1 MTKVLSKW
9 YISLVIFP
17 ILITY
22 LTNHFSLP
30 LLFSDWKLSIIFS
43 LIIVIVILAIE
54 LKIQRDDNKSNE
66 IIKRSDTE
74 TIRRLLGF
82 LNLKLVQEEVLR
94 NESWNGH
101 PHEAIG
107 SIIAY
112 QHGSRLL
119 ENKVIDRKV
128 CTRFDNFNDK
138 LKAFTDFSSFHMH
151 GSPHPDFLI
160 PFKDPDN
167 RDKGW
172 EDSKKIDKLAQ
183 DVYEELEIL
192 IAYLKRM
199 GYWE

>member
-1 MTKVLSKW
+1 MSKILSKW
-9 YISLVIFP
+9 YVSLVIAP
-17 ILITY
+17 VLITY

-30 LLFSDWKLSIIFS
+30 LLLSDWKLSIIFS
-43 LIIVIVILAIE
+43 LIIIIIILAIE

-66 IIKRSDTE
+66 IIKKSDTE
-74 TIRRLLGF
+74 TIFRLLGF
-82 LNLKLVQEEVLR
+82 LNLKMVQEEVLC
-94 NESWNGH
+94 NDSWNGY
-101 PHEAIG
+101 PHEAIW

-112 QHGSRLL
+112 QHESRLL
-119 ENKVIDRKV
+119 ENKLIDRNLEV
-128 CTRFDNFNDK
+128 LFGNFNDK
-138 LKAFTDFSSFHMH
+138 LKAFTDFSSVHMH

-160 PFKDPDN
+160 PFKDPEY

-192 IAYLKRM
+192 IGYLKRK

>member
-1 MTKVLSKW
+1 MNKILSKW
-9 YISLVIFP
+9 YISLVIAP

-43 LIIVIVILAIE
+43 LIIVIIILAIE

-66 IIKRSDTE
+66 IIKKSDTE

-94 NESWNGH
+94 NESWNGY

-112 QHGSRLL
+112 QHESRLL
-119 ENKVIDRKV
+119 ENKLIDRKL
-128 CTRFDNFNDK
+128 CILFDNFNDK
-138 LKAFTDFSSFHMH
+138 LNAFTDFSSFHMH

-192 IAYLKRM
+192 IAYLKRE